1 MEIGF
6 FSEDTDFLPAD
17 QEKLSQW
24 IIKVIESEGN
34 TPGAVSFIFCSDEYL
49 LKMNIEHLQHD
60 YYTDI
65 ITFDYCEGPVVSGDL
80 FISVDRVRE
89 NASELR
95 IPFED
100 ELHRVMVHGVLH
112 LLGHGDKTE
121 AEERAIRARE
131 DKHLAQLNS

>member
-24 IIKVIESEGN
+24 IIKVIESEEK

-49 LKMNIEHLQHD
+49 LRMNVEHLQHD

-65 ITFDYCEGPVVSGDL
+65 ITFDYCEGAVISGDL

-112 LLGHGDKTE
+112 LLGYGDKTE
-121 AEERAIRARE
+121 AEQLTIRQKE
-131 DKHLAQLNS
+131 DACLLLR